1 MTWAA
6 PKTFVSLDVLSSAEL
21 NVYLRDNLLET
32 APAKARNVGAYFVSN
47 GDSSLSERIPT
58 GNLIST
64 AEQSAST
71 SYTDLTTVGPS
82 VTAVTQSQALV
93 IISCHMF
100 NDGVNAVW
108 MSYDVSGTTITAAS
122 DNRALM
128 FNLAASQGQR
138 AGVVILHATLIPGS
152 NTFTA
157 KYRVSTAGTG
167 TWSDRRIAILPF

>member
-1 MTWAA
+1 MTWTA
-6 PKTFVSLDVLSSAEL
+6 PKTFIANDTLSSAEL
-21 NVYLRDNLLET
+21 NVHLRDNLLEA

-47 GDSSLSERIPT
+47 GDNTLSERIPT
-58 GNLIST
+58 GDLEST

-71 SYTDLTTVGPS
+71 SYVDLATIGPS
-82 VTAVTQSQALV
+82 VTATTQSQAFV
-93 IISCHMF
+93 IISCHMY
-100 NDGVNAVW
+100 NSGANAVW
-108 MSYDVSGTTITAAS
+108 MSYDVSGTTVTAAA

-128 FNLAASQGQR
+128 FNNAAGQGQR
-138 AGVVILHATLIPGS
+138 AGVVILHATLIPGP